1 MQQFTGEG
9 NGKTTVLELL
19 QKEGIFLP
27 ADCGGRG
34 TCGKCRVRFLSAA
47 PDPAEEE
54 IKKLS
59 EAQREAGM
67 RLACR
72 SCPAGAFTVEFEQ
85 AEEEIHVET
94 LEAAG
99 AAGDAGGARAAAV
112 DLGTTTIA
120 VALVDTDRKQIL
132 DSRTCVNH
140 QRAFG
145 ADVISRIQ
153 ASN

>member
-72 SCPAGAFTVEFEQ
+72 SCPAGWYIRTKAFLSLGSENVTVYSP
-85 AEEEIHVET
+85 AGIIWLSSVITET
-94 LEAAG
+94 LP
-99 AAGDAGGARAAAV
+99 
-112 DLGTTTIA
+112 
-120 VALVDTDRKQIL
+120 
-132 DSRTCVNH
+132 
-140 QRAFG
+140 
-145 ADVISRIQ
+145 
-153 ASN
+153 